1 MNKAM
6 SSNFVKKY
14 TNSLNKLVG
23 YTWQVYSGAN
33 GTDLQFGKVA
43 GIVTWMFVSVL
54 CVTVVPLFLE
64 VGTKRR
70 CEKQMNREQNALD
83 AERRQVERL
92 RERGYTAQQISYLQ
106 SQTSIPQ

>member
-1 MNKAM
+1 MAPNSNRTPWEKIKRAMNKAL

-23 YTWQVYSGAN
+23 YTW
-33 GTDLQFGKVA
+33 QFGKVA

-64 VGTKRR
+64 
-70 CEKQMNREQNALD
+70 MDREQNALD